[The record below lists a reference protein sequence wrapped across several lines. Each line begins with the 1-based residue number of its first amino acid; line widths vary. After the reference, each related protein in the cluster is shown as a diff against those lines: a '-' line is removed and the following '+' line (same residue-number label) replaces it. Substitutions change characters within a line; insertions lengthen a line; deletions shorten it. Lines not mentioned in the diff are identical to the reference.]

1 MKIGYPL
8 KASSDHFLFEDKELF
23 HPFHSSHLCHLHH
36 PHLQLYLGFLIYYY
50 HRKASSYHFLF

>member
-23 HPFHSSHLCHLHH
+23 HPFRSSHLDRLHH
-36 PHLQLYLGFLIYYY
+36 SHL
-50 HRKASSYHFLF
+50 